1 MKIAIVGAG
10 YVGAVTGACL
20 ASMGHKVILVD
31 REASKVERLK
41 EGKSPISEP
50 GLNELLQKVTSEG
63 FLSATINLEFAASD
77 ADLVLISVGTPTNEI
92 DGSADLQAI
101 KRVFAEISQVIKG
114 RASRISIAITSTVPP
129 GTTNEVARKIIL
141 KSGVRE
147 EDFNLAFIPEFLREG
162 TAIGDFLNPS
172 RFILGVDNQD
182 DADPFLLLRPDL
194 IDRTHIV
201 GIKEAE
207 MLKTVENAWHATKI
221 VFANEVGRISQS
233 LNVDGREVMKLLS
246 LDTRQNISKTYLRPG
261 FAFGGSC
268 LPKDVRSIVR
278 LGELRAVSTPL
289 LGSLIPSNQAQVE
302 AALSKIISIGVNS
315 IGILGI
321 AFKADTDDIRESPGL
336 ELIQRLLG
344 KGYNL
349 KVHDFEAL
357 NHELYGSNLATFERH
372 ANIRSILVTNLQELI
387 DHSKLIVLTQYNK
400 KYLGILNELPRNK
413 LVIDLTGLVES
424 TESR

>member
-1 MKIAIVGAG
+1 
-10 YVGAVTGACL
+10 
-20 ASMGHKVILVD
+20 
-31 REASKVERLK
+31 
-41 EGKSPISEP
+41 
-50 GLNELLQKVTSEG
+50 
-63 FLSATINLEFAASD
+63 
-77 ADLVLISVGTPTNEI
+77 
-92 DGSADLQAI
+92 
-101 KRVFAEISQVIKG
+101 
-114 RASRISIAITSTVPP
+114 
-129 GTTNEVARKIIL
+129 
-141 KSGVRE
+141 
-147 EDFNLAFIPEFLREG
+147 
-162 TAIGDFLNPS
+162 
-172 RFILGVDNQD
+172 
-182 DADPFLLLRPDL
+182 
-194 IDRTHIV
+194 
-201 GIKEAE
+201 
-207 MLKTVENAWHATKI
+207 
-221 VFANEVGRISQS
+221 
-233 LNVDGREVMKLLS
+233 
-246 LDTRQNISKTYLRPG
+246 
-261 FAFGGSC
+261 
-268 LPKDVRSIVR
+268 
-278 LGELRAVSTPL
+278 VSTPL